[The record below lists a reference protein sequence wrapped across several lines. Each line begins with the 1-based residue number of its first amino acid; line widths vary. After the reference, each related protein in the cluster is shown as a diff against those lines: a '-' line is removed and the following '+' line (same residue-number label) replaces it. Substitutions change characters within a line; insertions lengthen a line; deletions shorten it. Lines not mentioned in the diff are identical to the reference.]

1 MTFQDSFYR
10 SIIPG
15 VVSVAAGLV
24 LVLLLLFFLL
34 SYYVKPIYRMLSA
47 LENYTQNAQKYMCT
61 FDGNDQLAALNGQIA
76 EVVEENIELR
86 RRVKSLRDERE
97 KLIEAVQSVQE

>member
-1 MTFQDSFYR
+1 M
-10 SIIPG
+10 
-15 VVSVAAGLV
+15 
-24 LVLLLLFFLL
+24 
-34 SYYVKPIYRMLSA
+34 
-47 LENYTQNAQKYMCT
+47 ENYTQNAQKYMCT